1 MYQELNNKEVPLG
14 DSPDVAWLEQIK
26 ASPDGA
32 WAFQDWLKVRN
43 LEGQVKRLR
52 SQLERTQSQLQQ
64 IQTALESLSSIV
76 SIDLSEED

>member
-1 MYQELNNKEVPLG
+1 MPLG

-26 ASPDGA
+26 PSSDGA

-43 LEGQVKRLR
+43 LEGQVKSLR

-64 IQTALESLSSIV
+64 IQAGLKSLSSIV
-76 SIDLSEED
+76 STDLSEED